1 MNGPGSALLIAFGAF
16 TALLIAQTPSPRG
29 SVEGTVV
36 NGATG
41 AGIGG
46 ATVTLVAPPNRYDT
60 TSDATGHFTIAGMLP
75 GNYRAAAGKDG
86 YSVKA
91 SDVSILSPQIR
102 IGSEPDPVKVTLTL
116 TSLSTL
122 HGRVLDPDG
131 KPLSGVEVS
140 FAPNL
145 LGSVTT
151 DREGR
156 FTIDEVRPASY
167 TLSARPGANA
177 KPLELPDGTKTAMV
191 TTYYPSVTDVS
202 LAEKI
207 EFRGDGDLNGYEIRM
222 RTAPVQRVRGI
233 VLNQDG
239 KPAAQAEVSLLFNPE
254 SAPGILG
261 LSMRPGG
268 STVFALGVR
277 LPPSGTPETT
287 STSGPDGRFELPA
300 VRAGD
305 WRINADGIST
315 RERGHTTV
323 RVRRSDID
331 DVEIRMAS
339 RFNLTAA
346 VEWTGEDRRPQGARI
361 LSAIT
366 LINSDGEFV
375 RSGIE
380 ETGSLL
386 FENVVPGQYRMLVS
400 SGLSGQL
407 FLGTAEV
414 TNQVFPVIAGG
425 PPLRLVLRS
434 RSTSIRGT
442 VEKGGG
448 ANVVLIPQGA
458 ERPAIGQS
466 IQCAPDG
473 SFEFSAV
480 SPGGYYIAAFEA
492 PSLPLPF
499 GIPLPPTEAMLS
511 LMLARGVHV
520 QVDEASPANLTLNL
534 IPLPK

>member
-1 MNGPGSALLIAFGAF
+1 
-16 TALLIAQTPSPRG
+16 
-29 SVEGTVV
+29 
-36 NGATG
+36 
-41 AGIGG
+41 
-46 ATVTLVAPPNRYDT
+46 
-60 TSDATGHFTIAGMLP
+60 
-75 GNYRAAAGKDG
+75 
-86 YSVKA
+86 
-91 SDVSILSPQIR
+91 
-102 IGSEPDPVKVTLTL
+102 
-116 TSLSTL
+116 LSTL

-140 FAPNL
+140 FAPNV

-167 TLSARPGANA
+167 ILSARPGASA

-202 LAEKI
+202 LAEII

-233 VLNQDG
+233 VLKENG

-277 LPPSGTPETT
+277 LPPSGTPDTT

-331 DVEIRMAS
+331 DVEIRLAS

-346 VEWTGEDRRPQGARI
+346 VEWTGRI

-386 FENVVPGQYRMLVS
+386 FENVLPGQYRMLVS

-407 FLGTAEV
+407 FLGTVEV
-414 TNQVFPVIAGG
+414 TNQVFPVIPGG
-425 PPLRLVLRS
+425 PPLRLTLQT
-434 RSTSIRGT
+434 RSTNIRGT

-448 ANVVLIPQGA
+448 ATVVLIPQGA

-473 SFEFSAV
+473 SFAFSDV
-480 SPGGYYIAAFEA
+480 SPGTYYVAAFEP
-492 PSLPLPF
+492 PSIPRSF
-499 GIPLPPTEAMLS
+499 GIQLPPTEAMLS
-511 LMLARGVHV
+511 LMPARGVHV
-520 QVDEASPANLTLNL
+520 QVDAASPANLTLNL
-534 IPLPK
+534 IPIPK